1 MRSPLSAAFPSSHS
15 NSSPPKGFLYLK
27 RDCPVCESAR
37 KDCRQSAKG
46 LIHCR
51 SSKDE
56 NNGWH
61 LVGTDR
67 QGFGLYSQT
76 IRPDWEPP
84 AKVVPIS
91 PAPSAS
97 LPIPD
102 IDQAYRRIAQ
112 HTGALTH
119 RHRIDLGKRGLTGEQ
134 IDRLQQDQTLF
145 GWSPGASI
153 PGLKPVAGLN
163 QYGKLQK
170 FSGYAIALQNPES
183 EIVGIQI
190 KLDEPQRTELERKYT
205 WTSGVATA
213 HVNGEMP
220 LGYCSFS
227 DQKSGI
233 VYLAEGALKPI
244 LAAILH
250 NIEVI
255 GSPSAGW
262 AGSPRLF
269 REFLESVGASVIRL
283 LPDAGMLDEPHRNV
297 HAQYRRAVMLLRDW
311 GYAVEVGWWGQS
323 QYSNPDCDELRS
335 QEWDRINWI
344 TWETYDEFQIKQC
357 GDDAWLTQKRNLERK
372 KWLERHR
379 YSADTI
385 LHQAP
390 FLKVDWV
397 ELLGDLNQYINWPQ
411 IRLKID
417 LLAIKSPMGSGKTT
431 NLANLC
437 IATDLGML
445 MLGTKNSLMLNAAE
459 KLPGFTHL
467 QSDQSFAFLRDPQ
480 GRHSLCIESL
490 HHIKPS
496 DCAGKIILLDEGP
509 QIRKHLLF
517 SKTLSPA
524 KRRACEQKLREI
536 FEVCAGV
543 ILLSAELDDATVD
556 FVRQLAGD
564 RITTTRKIDNSI
576 PTQKWNIE
584 LLGTETAEG
593 KRTINNRTPEVAH
606 ILRTLGALKA
616 VASGRRAVAIASDNQ
631 NLLERIDELLLD
643 QGYRT
648 FRLDSKS
655 SDDREP
661 FLKNP
666 DEWLGQN
673 RIDVLL
679 YSPSAESGLDISIK
693 DYFYKCFV
701 LYHGVVDIDGI
712 LQMAGRIRDCD
723 NYLFT
728 AREYARSDEDGVN
741 STSARQLQRCI
752 MGYLTEDLKLSGLE
766 EDTTQTLNDQ
776 FAAQNDHF
784 WIRHATAQMALWNFE
799 KINLWDNLRT
809 ALENQGH
816 AIVLCTPETDP
827 ELKDRLKSYGEAIR
841 KHEAHQT
848 FTAPDITL
856 DQAINNLSKF
866 TLSAEDRYA
875 AEKALLKAQLPGI
888 EQTNVWGPDFIECI
902 LKDRGKTRR
911 LERLYLLQ
919 NLEVAKAKAQKQW
932 TDLAQGEVPFVTDIR
947 SDLALLTALSEMKL
961 LDLVGMVGLT
971 SDSPEIIERH
981 HKGKLT
987 LFKTRLQRSPGKPD
1001 HAIAYVGRLMRLVGI
1016 QSTCKRVRRF
1026 KGDENPDR
1034 LYSYSLPDDPFD
1046 VAILACIER
1055 RYAKFRDASKKS
1067 AESIAQKEI
1076 ELDPPSPSL
1085 LKKEGEGGSKS
1096 LPIVGEV
1103 FQRGDTEYRV
1113 VGIREREGVSW
1124 LVMQYLG
1131 YEYLPVWVRCDRF
1144 WDWRREDRERLRDV
1158 G

>member
-1 MRSPLSAAFPSSHS
+1 MRSPLSAAFPSSPS
-15 NSSPPKGFLYLK
+15 APPKGFLYLK

-37 KDCRQSAKG
+37 KDCRQSSKG

-51 SSKDE
+51 SGKDE

-61 LVGTDR
+61 QIGTDR

-84 AKVVPIS
+84 AKVVPI
-91 PAPSAS
+91 APEPIPS

-112 HTGALTH
+112 HTGQLTH

-134 IDRLQQDQTLF
+134 IDRLQQNQILF
-145 GWSPGASI
+145 GWSPSAVI
-153 PGLKPVAGLN
+153 PGLKPIAGLN
-163 QYGKLQK
+163 QYGKLQQ
-170 FSGYAIALQNPES
+170 FSGYAIALQNPAR
-183 EIVGIQI
+183 EIIGIQI
-190 KLDEPQRTELERKYT
+190 KLDEPQRSELERKYT

-213 HVNGEMP
+213 HIEGEMP
-220 LGYCSFS
+220 LGYCNFS
-227 DQKSGI
+227 GQKSGI

-244 LAAILH
+244 LASILH

-269 REFLESVGASVIRL
+269 REFLESVDASVIRL

-297 HAQYRRAVMLLRDW
+297 HAQYRRVVMLLRDW
-311 GYAVEVGWWGQS
+311 GYQVEVGWWGQS

-335 QEWDRINWI
+335 PEWDRINWI
-344 TWETYDEFQIKQC
+344 AWETYDEFQIKQC
-357 GDDAWLTQKRNLERK
+357 GDDAWLTKKRNFERK
-372 KWLERHR
+372 RWLERHR
-379 YSADTI
+379 FTPDTV

-390 FLKVDWV
+390 FLKIDWV

-411 IRLKID
+411 IRLKTD
-417 LLAIKSPMGSGKTT
+417 LLAIKSPMGTGKTA

-459 KLPGFTHL
+459 KLPNFTHL

-490 HHIKPS
+490 HHIKAS
-496 DCAGKIILLDEGP
+496 DCAGKIILLDEAP

-536 FEVCAGV
+536 FQVCAGV
-543 ILLSAELDDATVD
+543 ILLSAELDDATID
-556 FVRQLAGD
+556 FFTQLAGD
-564 RITTTRKIDNSI
+564 RIQTTHKLENSI

-616 VASGRRAVAIASDNQ
+616 VASGRRAIAIASDNQ

-643 QGYRT
+643 QGFRT

-666 DEWLGQN
+666 DEWLNEN

-693 DYFYKCFV
+693 NYFYKTFV

-728 AREYARSDEDGVN
+728 AREYAKTDEDGIN
-741 STSARQLQRCI
+741 STSARHLRRCI
-752 MGYLTEDLKLSGLE
+752 MGYLTEDLKLSGLD
-766 EDTTQTLNDQ
+766 EDTTQTLNAQ

-784 WIRHATAQMALWNFE
+784 WIRHATSQMALWNFE

-816 AIVLCTPETDP
+816 AIALCTPETDP
-827 ELKDRLKSYGEAIR
+827 ELKERLQGYGAAIL
-841 KHEAHQT
+841 KNEAHHT
-848 FTAPDITL
+848 FAAPDITL

-866 TLSAEDRYA
+866 ALCNEDRYA

-888 EQTNVWGPDFIECI
+888 EQAEVWGPEFIESL
-902 LKDRGKTRR
+902 LKDRGQVRR

-919 NLEVAKAKAQKQW
+919 NLEVAQAKAQKQW

-947 SDLALLTALSEMKL
+947 SDLALLTALSDMKL
-961 LDLVGMVGLT
+961 LDLVGIRELT
-971 SDSPEIIERH
+971 NESSAIIERH
-981 HKGKLT
+981 TKGKL
-987 LFKTRLQRSPGKPD
+987 LVFRQRLQRTPGKKD
-1001 HAIAYVGRLMRLVGI
+1001 QAIAYVGRLMRLIGI
-1016 QSTCKRVRRF
+1016 GSTCKRVRRF

-1034 LYSYSLPDDPFD
+1034 LYQYSLPNDPFD
-1046 VAILACIER
+1046 MAILACIER
-1055 RYAKFRDASKKS
+1055 RYAKFADVPKNEAKILSS
-1067 AESIAQKEI
+1067 KEI
-1076 ELDPPSPSL
+1076 ELDPCTPSL
-1085 LKKEGEGGSKS
+1085 LKKEAVGGSES
-1096 LPIVGEV
+1096 LPVLGDVVQCGNAQYLVSGLREV
-1103 FQRGDTEYRV
+1103 ERV
-1113 VGIREREGVSW
+1113 VW
-1124 LVMQYLG
+1124 FVMQYVG
-1131 YEYLPVWVRCDRF
+1131 YRYLPLLVRCDRF
-1144 WDWRREDRERLRDV
+1144 AEWMRGDGGRSCDV

>member
-1 MRSPLSAAFPSSHS
+1 MRSPLSAAFPSSPS
-15 NSSPPKGFLYLK
+15 APPKGFLYLK
-27 RDCPVCESAR
+27 KNCPVCEADR

-51 SSKDE
+51 SGRTE

-61 LVGTDR
+61 QVGEDR

-76 IRPDWEPP
+76 IHPDWEPP
-84 AKVVPIS
+84 AKVVPITPEPS
-91 PAPSAS
+91 PS

-102 IDQAYRRIAQ
+102 IDQAYRRIAR
-112 HTGALTH
+112 HTGQLTH
-119 RHRIDLGKRGLTGEQ
+119 NHRIDLGKRGLTGEQ
-134 IDRLQQDQTLF
+134 IDRLQQDGTLF
-145 GWSPGASI
+145 GWSPGAVI
-153 PGLKPVAGLN
+153 ANLKPIAGLN
-163 QYGKLQK
+163 QYGKLQA
-170 FSGYAIALQNPES
+170 FQGYAIALQNPES
-183 EIVGIQI
+183 EIIGIQI

-213 HVNGEMP
+213 HIEGEMP
-220 LGYCSFS
+220 LGYCNAS
-227 DQKSGI
+227 DDRTGI
-233 VYLAEGALKPI
+233 LYLAEGALKPL
-244 LAAILH
+244 LASILH

-262 AGSPRLF
+262 AGSPRLL
-269 REFLESVGASVIRL
+269 REYLESIGASVIRL
-283 LPDAGMLDEPHRNV
+283 LPDAGMLDAPHRNV
-297 HAQYRRAVMLLRDW
+297 HAQYRRVVMLLRDW
-311 GYAVEVGWWGQS
+311 GYTVEVGWWGQS

-335 QEWDRINWI
+335 PEWERVQWI
-344 TWETYDEFQIKQC
+344 SWETYDDLHTQEC
-357 GDDAWLTQKRNLERK
+357 GDDWLTKKRNFERK

-379 YSADTI
+379 YSADTV

-390 FLKVDWV
+390 FLQVNWV
-397 ELLGDLNQYINWPQ
+397 ELLGDLKQYFNWPQ

-417 LLAIKSPMGSGKTT
+417 LLAIKSPMGTGKTV

-496 DCAGKIILLDEGP
+496 DCAGKLILLDEGP

-536 FEVCAGV
+536 FAVCAGV

-556 FVRQLAGD
+556 FFRQLAGD
-564 RITTTRKIDNSI
+564 RISNIHRIDNSI
-576 PTQKWNIE
+576 PTQAWNIE

-616 VASGRRAVAIASDNQ
+616 VGSGRRAIAIASDNQ

-673 RIDVLL
+673 RINVLL

-723 NYLFT
+723 QYLFA
-728 AREYARSDEDGVN
+728 AREYAKTDEDGIN

-752 MGYLTEDLKLSGLE
+752 MGYLTEDLKLSGTDE
-766 EDTTQTLNDQ
+766 ETTQTLNDQ

-799 KINLWDNLRT
+799 KINLWDNLRI

-827 ELKDRLKSYGEAIR
+827 ELRDRLKSYGEAIR
-841 KHEAHQT
+841 KHEAHHT
-848 FTAPDITL
+848 FAAPDITL

-866 TLSAEDRYA
+866 TLSAEDRYS

-919 NLEVAKAKAQKQW
+919 NLELAKAKAQKQW
-932 TDLAQGEVPFVTDIR
+932 GDLAQGEVPFVTDIR
-947 SDLALLTALSEMKL
+947 SDLALLTALDEMKV
-961 LDLVGMVGLT
+961 LDLAGVGELT
-971 SDSPEIIERH
+971 NESPEVLERYR
-981 HKGKLT
+981 KGKLAV
-987 LFKTRLQRSPGKPD
+987 FKTRLQRGPGKQD
-1001 HAIAYVGRLMRLVGI
+1001 RAMVYVGRLCRMIGLE
-1016 QSTCKRVRRF
+1016 STCKRVRRF
-1026 KGDENPDR
+1026 KGDINPDR
-1034 LYSYSLPDDPFD
+1034 VYQYSLPSSAIDL
-1046 VAILACIER
+1046 AILDCIER
-1055 RYAKFRDASKKS
+1055 RYAKFSNVPTIE
-1067 AESIAQKEI
+1067 AETLSIEGI
-1076 ELDPPSPSL
+1076 ELDPITPSL
-1085 LKKEGEGGSKS
+1085 LKKEAVSGSKS

-1103 FQRGDTEYRV
+1103 FQCRDTEYRV

-1124 LVMQYLG
+1124 FVLDYVG

-1144 WDWRREDRERLRDV
+1144 WEWGLC

>member
-1 MRSPLSAAFPSSHS
+1 
-15 NSSPPKGFLYLK
+15 LYLK
-27 RDCPVCESAR
+27 RNCPVCEAAR
-37 KDCRQSAKG
+37 KDCRQNAKG

-51 SSKDE
+51 SGKDE

-61 LVGTDR
+61 LIGEDR

-84 AKVVPIS
+84 AKVVPIAQTI
-91 PAPSAS
+91 APS

-102 IDQAYRRIAQ
+102 IDQVYRRIAQ

-145 GWSPGASI
+145 GWSPGAVI
-153 PGLKPVAGLN
+153 PGLQPVAGLN

-183 EIVGIQI
+183 EINGIQI
-190 KLDEPQRTELERKYT
+190 KLDEPQRSELERKYT

-213 HVNGEMP
+213 HINGEMP
-220 LGYCSFS
+220 LGYCNFS
-227 DQKSGI
+227 GQRSGI

-250 NIEVI
+250 NIEAI

-262 AGSPRLF
+262 AGSPRLL
-269 REFLESVGASVIRL
+269 REYLEAIGASVIRL
-283 LPDAGMLDEPHRNV
+283 LPDAGMLDAPHRNV
-297 HAQYRRAVMLLRDW
+297 HAQYRRVVMLLRDW

-323 QYSNPDCDELRS
+323 QYKDPDCDELRS
-335 QEWDRINWI
+335 PEWDRINWI
-344 TWETYDEFQIKQC
+344 AWETYDEFQIQQC

-411 IRLKID
+411 IRLQID

-431 NLANLC
+431 NLSNLC
-437 IATDLGML
+437 IDTDLGML

-490 HHIKPS
+490 HHIKAS
-496 DCAGKIILLDEGP
+496 DCAGKIILLDEAP

-517 SKTLSPA
+517 SRTLSPA
-524 KRRACEQKLREI
+524 KRRAYEKKLREI

-543 ILLSAELDDATVD
+543 ILLSAELDDATID
-556 FVRQLAGD
+556 FFRQLAGD
-564 RITTTRKIDNSI
+564 RITTTRKLDNSI

-584 LLGTETAEG
+584 LLGTETNEG
-593 KRTINNRTPEVAH
+593 KRTINNRTPEVSL

-616 VASGRRAVAIASDNQ
+616 VASGKRAIAIASDNQ

-666 DEWLGQN
+666 DEWLN
-673 RIDVLL
+673 EHHIDVLL

-693 DYFYKCFV
+693 NYFYKVFV

-728 AREYARSDEDGVN
+728 AREYAKTDEDGLN

-752 MGYLTEDLKLSGLE
+752 MGYLTEDMNLSGLDE
-766 EDTTQTLNDQ
+766 ETTQTLNAQ

-784 WIRHATAQMALWNFE
+784 WIRHATSQMALWNFE
-799 KINLWDNLRT
+799 KFNLWDNLRT

-816 AIVLCTPETDP
+816 AIALCTPETDP
-827 ELKDRLKSYGEAIR
+827 ELKERLQGYGAAIL
-841 KHEAHQT
+841 KNEAHHT

-856 DQAINNLSKF
+856 DQAIKNLSKF
-866 TLSAEDRYA
+866 TLSADDRYA
-875 AEKALLKAQLPGI
+875 SEKALLKSQLPGI
-888 EQTNVWGPDFIECI
+888 ENTEVWGPEFIESL
-902 LKDRGKTRR
+902 LKDRGQVRR

-947 SDLALLTALSEMKL
+947 SDLALLTALDEMKV
-961 LDLVGMVGLT
+961 LDLVGVGEMT
-971 SDSPEIIERH
+971 NESPEVLERYR
-981 HKGKLT
+981 KGKLAV
-987 LFKTRLQRSPGKPD
+987 FKARLQRGPGKQD
-1001 HAIAYVGRLMRLVGI
+1001 RAMVYVGRLARMVGLE
-1016 QSTCKRVRRF
+1016 STCKRVRRF
-1026 KGDENPDR
+1026 KGDINPDR
-1034 LYSYSLPDDPFD
+1034 VYQYSLPSSAIDL
-1046 VAILACIER
+1046 AILGCIER
-1055 RYAKFRDASKKS
+1055 RYAKFSNVPNIE
-1067 AESIAQKEI
+1067 AETLSIEGI
-1076 ELDPPSPSL
+1076 ELDPITPSL
-1085 LKKEGEGGSKS
+1085 LKKEAVNGSES
-1096 LPIVGEV
+1096 LPVVGQV
-1103 FQRGDTEYRV
+1103 VQCGNAEYRV
-1113 VGIREREGVSW
+1113 KGIREVNEALCFV
-1124 LVMQYLG
+1124 LDCVG
-1131 YEYLPVWVRCDRF
+1131 YGYLPVFVRCDRF
-1144 WDWRREDRERLRDV
+1144 EEWMRGVDRRRLIKAGTV
-1158 G
+1158 YKSVNPI